1 MDDEWEDI
9 NGEPVDLDGG
19 WCDVTGNPAL
29 DVDGYQSPRRTGNLT
44 GFKSSQIDWLAQA
57 KADRAKR
64 EARREADRQAD
75 RLAEKLA
82 AQLKAVEQNKAET
95 RARVAQ
101 RRQSPSPTVR
111 AQRVSRGRETT
122 PATSPP
128 VPVKPVQD
136 SAAEIARRSLT
147 ELQPGQHGA
156 YFEKRTYRP
165 WYAPWKKVTRWQQI
179 SAWQNT
185 TPPTSGTEVV
195 TVGDVSEL
203 PGKVQTIGKVGP
215 TGAVEY

>member
-1 MDDEWEDI
+1 MHDNDNWDDNDWDPDI
-9 NGEPVDLDGG
+9 
-19 WCDVTGNPAL
+19 TGDPAL
-29 DVDGYQSPRRTGNLT
+29 DVDGYSSPRRAGNLT
-44 GFKSSQIDWLAQA
+44 GFKSSQIDWMAQA

-64 EARREADRQAD
+64 EARREADRQVD

-101 RRQSPSPTVR
+101 RRQSPSPTVT
-111 AQRVSRGRETT
+111 AQRVSRGREIT

-128 VPVKPVQD
+128 VPVEPVQD

-195 TVGDVSEL
+195 TVGDVSGL
-203 PGKVQTIGKVGP
+203 PGKVRTIGKVSD